1 LKKGRIV
8 SVRRHRPQLRRKN
21 LVVSNE

>member
-21 LVVSNE
+21 PVVSNE